1 MPTALPSSS
10 TPKREDLRK
19 KPLEYARR
27 TRSPV
32 KPSKPPRLKREAT
45 LQAGLAIEKSLLS
58 IAESTPS
65 TLERRFRTGIAMRPY
80 QAEDAA
86 KICER
91 EADVRRP
98 GYSGPIGFILGYHMG
113 LGKTAVALHVAQ
125 SRGGSTLVVCPGGG
139 LTDHWIREIAK
150 FTDLRVFEAHGKY
163 TKEDLEA
170 ADIVLISYSRLMR
183 RYSKLVDYWEQ
194 QEEVARL
201 SNLPL
206 PDRRNPTKEKMTH
219 LEELGCTV
227 YLIMWDRIFGDEGHL
242 MRNPEAKSL
251 AAFHAL
257 LTWFVVI
264 ITATP
269 AQNSLRDFYAY
280 LRLLRVKYMNL
291 EDLEHFD
298 RYITK
303 PLSGTDKRLIANA
316 TRMLQDVLEKVM
328 QYRPPCTSDGRM
340 LLRLPSKYRHDIV
353 VTLNSVE
360 RAVYNYI
367 IEYLLPKSLIGI
379 YAALIRAR
387 QVCDQMQLLAGALP
401 PTSDIPV
408 DDEFLDSPLSVRDP
422 PLDPDPTSDEMRAS
436 FDDLADLSIPT
447 HLTSD
452 RPLISAERFPSQ
464 LPQSVKDI
472 FSHPEIPYTSSK
484 FQAVYDILENRIPVE
499 EKVIIFSHFARTL
512 HMLAAGL
519 EHRYGQYFDYT
530 LYTGAMSREERR
542 AALNCISSKRGP
554 RPCRVILVSIGAGG
568 SGLNI
573 TACNHVILMEPW
585 WNPYVEEQAISRA
598 YRSGQNRN
606 VHTYH
611 LVVQDSI
618 EENIV
623 TRQTEKRTII
633 GNFMSLCAIPDVPEM
648 HDWIKLTRWKL
659 RDVE

>member
-10 TPKREDLRK
+10 APKREDLRK

-27 TRSPV
+27 ARSPV
-32 KPSKPPRLKREAT
+32 KPSKPPRLRREAT

-58 IAESTPS
+58 IAEPTPS
-65 TLERRFRTGIAMRPY
+65 TSEGRFRTGIAMRPY
-80 QAEDAA
+80 QAEDAP
-86 KICER
+86 KICDR

-98 GYSGPIGFILGYHMG
+98 GYSGPIGYILGYHMG

-125 SRGGSTLVVCPGGG
+125 SGGGSTLVVCPTNG
-139 LTDHWIREIAK
+139 LTDHWISEIGK
-150 FTDLRVFEAHGKY
+150 FTDLRAFEAKGKY

-170 ADIVLISYSRLMR
+170 ADIVLITYKRLMFRYSRF
-183 RYSKLVDYWEQ
+183 VDYWEQ

-201 SNLPL
+201 DHLPL
-206 PDRRNPTKEKMTH
+206 PDRSKPTKEQIAD
-219 LEELGCTV
+219 LEELGCAV
-227 YLIMWDRIFGDEGHL
+227 YLVLWDRIYADEGHV
-242 MRNPEAKSL
+242 MRNPESKSL
-251 AAFHAL
+251 AAFYTL
-257 LTWFVVI
+257 LTWFVLI

-269 AQNSLRDFYAY
+269 AQNSLRDFQAY
-280 LRLLRVKYMNL
+280 FRLLRVTYMDL

-298 RYITK
+298 RYVTK
-303 PLSGTDKRLIANA
+303 PLSGNDKREIAKA
-316 TRMLQDVLEKVM
+316 TQVLQDVLLKLM
-328 QYRPPCTSDGRM
+328 MYRPPYTSDGRM
-340 LLRLPSKYRHDIV
+340 LLKLPNKYRHDIV

-360 RAVYNYI
+360 RAVYDYI
-367 IEYLLPKSLIGI
+367 LKHLVVKHLIGI
-379 YAALIRAR
+379 YAALIRFR
-387 QVCDQMQLLAGALP
+387 QVCSQIQLLARSLP
-401 PTSDIPV
+401 PTTDIPV
-408 DDEFLDSPLSVRDP
+408 DDEFFDSSSSVRDP

-436 FDDLADLSIPT
+436 FDDLADLSIRT

-472 FSHPEIPYTSSK
+472 FSHPEVPYTSSK
-484 FQAVYDILENRIPVE
+484 FQAVYDILENKIPVE

-519 EHRYGQYFDYT
+519 EHKYGQYFDYT
-530 LYTGAMSREERR
+530 LYTGEMSREERR

-585 WNPYVEEQAISRA
+585 WNPYVEEQAISRT

-623 TRQTEKRTII
+623 IKQAEKQTIV
-633 GNFMSLCAIPDVPEM
+633 GSFMSLCAIPDVPEM